1 MFPTFTRSSA
11 AALVCLFSLV
21 SAVPLEKRAPSGP
34 VISSNFPDPSIVK
47 VGNTWYSFGTN
58 LGDQTTPHIQ
68 IATSSDFKTWSLT
81 GEDALPTLP
90 AWVSF
95 SKPAV
100 WAPDVIQNDNGKFVM
115 YFSAARLENSDRHCV
130 GVATSDNI
138 MGPYTAQATA
148 WACHNDQGGAIDASS
163 FVDSD
168 GSRYVTYK
176 IDGNSQGSG
185 GACNNDVEPR
195 KSTPIMQQKVGS
207 NGIDK
212 VGNPYQILTNDV
224 PSVDG
229 PDVEAPSIAKLPTGG
244 YVLFF
249 SSNCF
254 TTINY
259 NVNYATASSVS
270 GPYTRAST
278 PLFTSSSTGLWS
290 PGGASIASDGQHLI
304 FHAYIEAGSSI
315 RAVYTAQLSWNDDFA
330 SA

>member
-1 MFPTFTRSSA
+1 MLPSFTMFSA
-11 AALVCLFSLV
+11 AALASFLSLV
-21 SAVPLEKRAPSGP
+21 SAAPLEKRAPSGP
-34 VISSNFPDPSIVK
+34 VISSNFPDPSIIK
-47 VGNTWYSFGTN
+47 VGGTWYSFGTN
-58 LGDQTTPHIQ
+58 LGDSTVPHVQ
-68 IATSSDFKTWSLT
+68 IATSTDFKTWTLT
-81 GEDALPTLP
+81 GDDALPNLP
-90 AWVSF
+90 AWVATGT
-95 SKPAV
+95 PAV
-100 WAPDVIQNDNGKFVM
+100 WAPDVIQNDNGNFVM
-115 YFSAARLENSDRHCV
+115 YFSAARAANAARHCV
-130 GVATSDNI
+130 GVATSDTI
-138 MGPYTAQATA
+138 TGPYTAQSTA
-148 WACHNDQGGAIDASS
+148 WVCHNDQGGSIDASS

-185 GACNNDVEPR
+185 GACNNENAPI

-212 VGNPYQILTNDV
+212 VGDPYQILTNSDS
-224 PSVDG
+224 SVDG
-229 PDVEAPSIAKLPTGG
+229 PDVEAPSIAKFSDGR

-249 SSNCF
+249 SSNCY

-290 PGGASIASDGQHLI
+290 PGGASIAPDGQHLV

-315 RAVYTAQLSWNDDFA
+315 RAMYTAQLSWNDNVA